1 MENKHEQYLS
11 PLSTRYASK
20 EMQFLFSDQH
30 KFSTWRQLWI
40 WLAEA
45 EQASVYILKQFK
57 HLLKLKNIH
66 ICSHWAWT

>member
-1 MENKHEQYLS
+1 MSSVYEGYKS

-20 EMQFLFSDQH
+20 EMQYLFSDQH

-45 EQASVYILKQFK
+45 EKVNYSNGKGVQIKIK
-57 HLLKLKNIH
+57 K
-66 ICSHWAWT
+66 T